1 MKKTILTLSLSSV
14 FAASTITPFTVALA
28 AQTPIVAT
36 KNAESIPSLAP
47 MLKKVMP
54 AVVNIAAENRAEL
67 ISEEGENDGNEGN
80 EPSNEPNNK
89 QTKPPRRQ
97 AIPNQSIGSGVVLDA
112 KKGYILTNAHLLKNA
127 QSVTVTLTD
136 GRHFKAKKIGL
147 DEGSDV
153 AVVQIEATNLASLP
167 IGNPNDLNV
176 GDPVVAIGNP
186 FGLNRFGPTSTATSG
201 IISALHRSGM
211 EIESYENFIQT
222 DASINP
228 GNSGGALVN
237 MHGELIGINT
247 AILAPGGGNVGIG
260 FAIPINMA
268 NSIAQQLI
276 KYGAV
281 RRGLMGI
288 LVQSLTPELA
298 QAFNIKNEQGAL
310 VSMVN
315 TGSPAQ
321 KAGLKVGDLITQ
333 MNGQTIDS
341 AAQIRNIVGLLRVN
355 DHVTISLLR
364 QGKKINLSMRIVD
377 PRKHE
382 EQRQNEDSFLF
393 GVALKD
399 FYEDSPYHGEVKGV
413 QVTGL
418 LENSPAF
425 RAGLRPGDIITLA
438 NQESVDDVDAL
449 KKAMKKNQNELLIHI
464 LRGPSA
470 AFVVVK

>member
-1 MKKTILTLSLSSV
+1 MKKTILSLSLSSLV
-14 FAASTITPFTVALA
+14 AVSAISAITPAIAGL
-28 AQTPIVAT
+28 PILTNGNQAEAT
-36 KNAESIPSLAP
+36 PSLAP

-54 AVVNIAAENRAEL
+54 AVVNIAAENRVEL
-67 ISEEGENDGNEGN
+67 ISDEEISDDGSQSDENEQPG
-80 EPSNEPNNK
+80 
-89 QTKPPRRQ
+89 KPQKRRN
-97 AIPNQSIGSGVVLDA
+97 IPNQSIGSGVVLDA
-112 KKGYILTNAHLLKNA
+112 KKGYIITNAHLIKNA
-127 QSVTVTLTD
+127 KSITVTLSD
-136 GRHFKAKKIGL
+136 GRHFKAKKIGI

-153 AVVQIEATNLASLP
+153 AIVQIEANNLVSLP
-167 IGNPNDLNV
+167 MGNPNNLNV
-176 GDPVVAIGNP
+176 GDAVVAIGNP
-186 FGLNRFGPTSTATSG
+186 FGLNRFGPTSTATAG

-211 EIESYENFIQT
+211 EIENYENFIQT

-237 MHGELIGINT
+237 LKGELIGINT
-247 AILAPGGGNVGIG
+247 AILSPSGGGNVGIG

-268 NSIAQQLI
+268 NSVAQQLI
-276 KYGAV
+276 KYGSV

-288 LVQSLTPELA
+288 LVQPLTPDLA
-298 QAFNIKNEQGAL
+298 QAFSLNNEKGAVVSL
-310 VSMVN
+310 VN
-315 TGSPAQ
+315 PGSPAA

-333 MNGQTIDS
+333 MNGQIIDS
-341 AAQIRNIVGLLRVN
+341 AAQVRNIAGLLRVN
-355 DHVTISLLR
+355 DTVSLTILR
-364 QGKKINLSMRIVD
+364 EGKKMNISMRIVD

-399 FYEDSPYHGEVKGV
+399 FSEDSPYHGRINGV

-425 RAGLRPGDIITLA
+425 RSGLRPGDIITSA
-438 NQESVDDVDAL
+438 NKIDTDNVEAL
-449 KKAMKKNQNELLIHI
+449 KNAMKKKQDELLLHI